1 MEDQPRLFRQF
12 VQFNRNALQG
22 GGGSGLG
29 LWICKNL
36 ATFHGGRMVQY
47 LLSLLAAFIPTPFLF
62 LVAQGFHSE
71 GVGRGSTFFVDL
83 PIFSAE
89 DPAAVSGPA
98 MEALS
103 FNEQQLLWPSPAP
116 AALSDPGAATPV
128 GLGLGL
134 GGAADAASPSPAPS
148 PSSPLLQEA
157 AAPRR
162 RTKILIVDDSAMN
175 RCVHV

>member
-36 ATFHGGRMVQY
+36 ATFHGGRMVRTR
-47 LLSLLAAFIPTPFLF
+47 AVPFPTAFLT

-116 AALSDPGAATPV
+116 AALSDPGATTPV

-134 GGAADAASPSPAPS
+134 GGVGDAASPSPSPA

-175 RCVHV
+175 RCVQL

>member
-1 MEDQPRLFRQF
+1 MQYPFSLTLF
-12 VQFNRNALQG
+12 L
-22 GGGSGLG
+22 
-29 LWICKNL
+29 
-36 ATFHGGRMVQY
+36 T
-47 LLSLLAAFIPTPFLF
+47 

-116 AALSDPGAATPV
+116 AALSDPGATTPV
-128 GLGLGL
+128 GLGL
-134 GGAADAASPSPAPS
+134 GGAADAASLSPSPA